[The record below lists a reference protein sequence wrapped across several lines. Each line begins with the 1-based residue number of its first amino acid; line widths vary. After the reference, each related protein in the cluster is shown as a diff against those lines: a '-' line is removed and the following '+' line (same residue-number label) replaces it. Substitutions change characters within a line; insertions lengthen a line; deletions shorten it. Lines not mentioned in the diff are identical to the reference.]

1 MSSVAPVSRAALRD
15 GMLTVPLV
23 DISSFR
29 MPYPDEAARAQVVRQ
44 VDEAARTVGFMQ
56 VTGHGILPCVAED
69 LTAAA
74 DAFFAL
80 DLAAKQRYR
89 CPPGINR
96 GYTTLKDGLLAGGHG
111 AGGHGT
117 GGHGAAG
124 PAEGF
129 EGISIGTSIADY
141 PGLDLPE
148 DVYAR
153 NVYPAEV
160 PDFEGAATA
169 WFRAAR
175 AVARTMVRI
184 FGVALGG
191 REDYFERYTDHSNDV
206 LWIDNYQLPSPVA
219 TVDRGQPTG
228 TAHTDHGIVTVLWA
242 DRVPGLEILG
252 ADGAWHPVLPA
263 GRALLVNL
271 GDALARWTND
281 QWISATHRVVPP
293 RAGGE
298 PVPRRSAAFFHDG
311 NVDAVIECLPSC
323 VSAQAPAR
331 YEPVTVGEHLAAK
344 RLGALGRVLGAQ
356 AEELHRMVD
365 RGEACRG
372 GYLLGPLLDGTPLD
386 LHALP
391 AGTAGQVVMVHGG
404 GALPVEDLS

>member
-1 MSSVAPVSRAALRD
+1 VSSVAPVSRAAVRD
-15 GMLTVPLV
+15 GVLTVPLV

-56 VTGHGILPCVAED
+56 ITGHGILPFAVQD

-89 CPPGINR
+89 CPPGVSR
-96 GYTTLKDGLLAGGHG
+96 GYTAPRAGLLAGGHG
-111 AGGHGT
+111 A
-117 GGHGAAG
+117 ASA
-124 PAEGF
+124 AEGF
-129 EGISIGTSIADY
+129 EGISIGTSVADY

-148 DVYAR
+148 NIYAR

-160 PDFEGAATA
+160 PNFEGATTA

-191 REDYFERYTDHSNDV
+191 SEDYFERYTDHSNDV
-206 LWIDNYQLPSPVA
+206 LWIDNYLLPSAAPA
-219 TVDRGQPTG
+219 GDPGQPRVA
-228 TAHTDHGIVTVLWA
+228 AHTDHGIVTVLWA

-252 ADGAWHPVLPA
+252 ADGAWHPVLPV
-263 GRALLVNL
+263 GGALLVNL

-281 QWISATHRVVPP
+281 QWISTTHRVVPP
-293 RAGGE
+293 RARGE
-298 PVPRRSAAFFHDG
+298 LVPRRSAAFFHDG

-331 YEPVTVGEHLAAK
+331 YAPVTVGEHMAAR
-344 RLGALGRVLGAQ
+344 RLGFLGRVLGAQ

-365 RGEACRG
+365 RGEARRG
-372 GYLLGPLLDGTPLD
+372 GHLLGPLLDGTPLD
-386 LHALP
+386 LDAL
-391 AGTAGQVVMVHGG
+391 AADAAGQVMMVHGG
-404 GALPVEDLS
+404 RALAVEDLP